1 MHRIVISLLY
11 LIIFSCSK
19 DSSIKENQSVK
30 VIPIP
35 DKDYIYE
42 MRTYNSHPGKL
53 RDLENRFRNHTNTL
67 FIKHGMNPV
76 GYWTIIEGDNKENT
90 LFYIIAHSDRSAA
103 KESWSTF
110 IADPEWKKVY
120 KESRKNGPLV
130 SKIKSEFMQA
140 TDYSPIK

>member
-1 MHRIVISLLY
+1 MKRLLPLCVFLGFAFLFGQTESTQEEAEPQDISP
-11 LIIFSCSK
+11 IAAVQFSGSG
-19 DSSIKENQSVK
+19 I
-30 VIPIP
+30 
-35 DKDYIYE
+35 
-42 MRTYNSHPGKL
+42 T
-53 RDLENRFRNHTNTL
+53 DLETQTLFNRFRNHTNSL
-67 FIKHGMNPV
+67 FLKHGMSPV

-130 SKIKSEFMQA
+130 SKIKSEFMQI